1 MVKFFIEFLYALF
14 AIALLVVLIAIAE
27 NLGINPL
34 WALLLVVILI
44 MMSGYYFP
52 SQKKEEDVS
61 ESPIENSQTKTNSNE
76 IKILEGFIFILWL
89 LYVLVL
95 FITGYDA
102 ACYDPSIQDPS
113 DHISLGKTI
122 IYLTVASFIFMAFAD
137 EGSKSYYFFYLAVA
151 FLLPATISI
160 VWRCYL

>member
-1 MVKFFIEFLYALF
+1 MVKFFIEFLYACY
-14 AIALLVVLIAIAE
+14 AIALLIVFAVIAE

-34 WALLLVVILI
+34 WALLPVVILI

-61 ESPIENSQTKTNSNE
+61 ESPIENSQAKANSNE
-76 IKILEGFIFILWL
+76 IKIFEGFIFILWL

-95 FITGYDA
+95 FVTGYDA

-113 DHISLGKTI
+113 LIISIGKTI
-122 IYLTVASFIFMAFAD
+122 IILTVASFIFMAFAD
-137 EGSKSYYFFYLAVA
+137 EGSKSYFFFYLAIA